1 MQVGRA
7 VFNTDLTAFT
17 AYNTTCNVQVGRAV
31 FNTDLTAFTVYNTT
45 CNVQVG
51 SLYSKSSQYLVPIRE
66 GLPPPKDTGL
76 KPPDYF
82 EIVPL

>member
-17 AYNTTCNVQVGRAV
+17 AYNTTCNVQVGSAV
-31 FNTDLTAFTVYNTT
+31 FKIF
-45 CNVQVG
+45 
-51 SLYSKSSQYLVPIRE
+51 SISSTYKRRAASPERHC
-66 GLPPPKDTGL
+66 L